1 MRLSIRIRIAAAIL
15 ALTTVTTHADTIAG
29 MTGGTIKA
37 LEANNP
43 EGVSWTQTQSY
54 TNVTISGA
62 LSTVGLQGNGTVT
75 AYLTNQVGPG
85 TTLANLIA
93 SATISGVNFEPP
105 PTTLFSGLSLG
116 PGTYYLITVTKL
128 DPNLPFGIAEDGV
141 LWEDFRNNAPISGI
155 TGTNNYDVLGDGP
168 FAFPPSAP
176 LFSAGDHEFDF
187 QVTEVPVTV
196 APEPSSLILL
206 GTGLVG
212 IVAMARAKLRDR
224 YSAFGPV

>member
-1 MRLSIRIRIAAAIL
+1 MRSSIRIRTAAAIL
-15 ALTTVTTHADTIAG
+15 ALATVTTHADTIAG
-29 MTGGTIKA
+29 MAGGTIKA
-37 LEANNP
+37 LEANDP

-54 TNVTISGA
+54 SNVTISGA

-75 AYLTNQVGPG
+75 AYLTNQVGAG

-93 SATISGVNFEPP
+93 SATISGVNFEPA

-128 DPNLPFGIAEDGV
+128 DPSLPFGIAEDGV
-141 LWEDFRNNAPISGI
+141 LWEVFSGNAPISGI

-168 FAFPPSAP
+168 FAFPPSAQ
-176 LFSAGDHEFDF
+176 LFSAGDHQFDF
-187 QVTEVPVTV
+187 QVTEVPATV

-206 GTGLVG
+206 GTGLLS
-212 IVAMARAKLRDR
+212 VAALAHGKLRHH
-224 YSAFGPV
+224 YPTLGPV